1 LNLYDKLAE
10 KIVYE
15 FSTQFINVIKF
26 TITTNQNTMNTAHSL
41 KERIDN
47 AKKLD
52 FGAIIDQII
61 ALYKKVWV
69 QGLLLFIF
77 NVIIMLPIIIVVY
90 VPLIIA
96 TIAQSE
102 SGDYNPDFMTDVF
115 AGFSIIY
122 ILGLIVLFVVLIS
135 LVAAL
140 NAGFY
145 KIIKQSDNNDSV
157 STSDFF
163 YFIKKKYLL
172 KLMVL
177 MILSIVIGALS
188 AVFCYVPLIYTMV
201 PISFFLIFFAFNPE
215 LSVSDIFELSFKLG
229 TKKWL
234 ITFGLL
240 ITIGIVITIIGTLT
254 CGLGYLFSTPFSYLP
269 IYVVYKEVVG
279 FKENNEIYKIGNDI

>member
-1 LNLYDKLAE
+1 MLLNLQL
-10 KIVYE
+10 
-15 FSTQFINVIKF
+15 QLIK
-26 TITTNQNTMNTAHSL
+26 NTMNTAQSL
-41 KERIDN
+41 KEKINN
-47 AKKLD
+47 AQKLD
-52 FGAIIDQII
+52 FGTLIDQII

-115 AGFSIIY
+115 AGLSVIY
-122 ILGLIVLFVVLIS
+122 ILGIIVLFVVLIS
-135 LVAAL
+135 FVAAL

-145 KIIKQSDNNDSV
+145 KIIKQADYDSPV

-163 YFIKKKYLL
+163 YFVKKKYLL
-172 KLMVL
+172 KLLVL
-177 MILSIVIGALS
+177 MILSTVIAALS

-201 PISFFLIFFAFNPE
+201 PISFFLIFFTFNPE
-215 LSVSDIFELSFKLG
+215 LSISDIFELSFKLG

-240 ITIGIVITIIGTLT
+240 IVIGIVITIIGTLS

-269 IYVVYKEVVG
+269 IYVVYKQVVG
-279 FKENNEIYKIGNDI
+279 FEERDEIYKIGNDI